1 VRGFS
6 HGCMRIE
13 KPLELAEYLLQ
24 DSPAWPP
31 EKITGTIDSGKET
44 WINIP
49 KPLPVHIVYWTAW
62 VDDAGT
68 LQLRDDLYG
77 RDKPLL
83 QILGTEEAA
92 PAVPQTT
99 RRPG

>member
-1 VRGFS
+1 MIFDLGSAPTFV
-6 HGCMRIE
+6 
-13 KPLELAEYLLQ
+13 AVT
-24 DSPAWPP
+24 WPP
-31 EKITGTIDSGKET
+31 EKITETIDSGKET

-49 KPLPVHIVYWTAW
+49 QPLPVHVAYWTAW

-68 LQLRDDLYG
+68 VQLRDDLYG

-83 QILGTEEAA
+83 KILGTEELATA
-92 PAVPQTT
+92 TNPQAT